1 MSQNVL
7 SCRLY
12 LQGNYILYRYKK
24 GGTLMFKKI
33 LSVVMVVVLCC
44 SLGSTAN
51 AQSISTSDSS
61 VQPRYSYTSTVST
74 TLTSSSGNA
83 RCGTSVLGYDG
94 ITTKIKITM
103 TLQKKTLLW
112 WSKVETWTTTA
123 NDYVA
128 SIAKTVSVDSGK
140 YRVKA
145 EIVTYSGSAS
155 ESITQY
161 SSEKE
166 F

>member
-1 MSQNVL
+1 
-7 SCRLY
+7 
-12 LQGNYILYRYKK
+12 
-24 GGTLMFKKI
+24 MFKKI
-33 LSVVMVVVLCC
+33 LSVVMVIVLCC
-44 SLGSTAN
+44 SLGLTAN

-61 VQPRYSYTSTVST
+61 IQPRYNYTATIST
-74 TLTSSSGNA
+74 TLGNSNGTA
-83 RCGTSVLGYDG
+83 KCSTSVVGYSD

-112 WSKVETWTTTA
+112 WSEVETWTVTA

-128 SIAKTVSVDSGK
+128 SIAKSVSVNSGK

-145 EIVTYSGSAS
+145 EIVVYSGSAS
-155 ESITQY
+155 ESITKY